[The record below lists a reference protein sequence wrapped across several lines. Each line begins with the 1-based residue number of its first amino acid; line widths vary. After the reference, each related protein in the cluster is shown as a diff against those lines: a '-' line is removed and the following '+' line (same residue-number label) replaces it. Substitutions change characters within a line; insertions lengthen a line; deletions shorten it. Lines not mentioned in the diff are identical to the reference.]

1 MSEDKISADKID
13 ESTML
18 KQIKNKLEEKNIP
31 IKTFIAEW
39 ERLED
44 LEDDLTIV
52 YMNGFY
58 DGEKKWKD
66 KIKEKI
72 EKLFKEADFR
82 TTDNPSGRIHFHKEP
97 CDYQIEILQEL
108 LEERN

>member
-1 MSEDKISADKID
+1 MSEDKISGDKID
-13 ESTML
+13 ESTIL

-31 IKTFIAEW
+31 IETFIAEW

-44 LEDDLTIV
+44 LEDDLTTV

-66 KIKEKI
+66 KINGLLK
-72 EKLFKEADFR
+72 
-82 TTDNPSGRIHFHKEP
+82 
-97 CDYQIEILQEL
+97 EL